1 MHGTYGTTILDAR
14 TLDCSVLSVLT
25 IVLCVLRV
33 FSIIEMRPRT
43 NGSRGLHGRL
53 VKFSRAFNVVNFS
66 VLLAP
71 DVMSDRGTDFTP

>member
-1 MHGTYGTTILDAR
+1 MYGTCGTTILDAR
-14 TLDCSVLSVLT
+14 TLDCSVLSVL
-25 IVLCVLRV
+25 CV